1 MIFLVALSKKVR
13 LRIPK
18 FTYSTPVPEEILDTI
33 GDSQHEGDDRKIEY
47 APLLLFHWQMHPCLV
62 SKLKWK
68 NFNSR
73 NIDEKR
79 TRCFVS
85 SLLVSNS
92 KPIFQQKKSMQL
104 NTFGHFP
111 ELKTG

>member
-68 NFNSR
+68 ILTRETSM
-73 NIDEKR
+73 KR
-79 TRCFVS
+79 EQDILFLAYGNLKETS
-85 SLLVSNS
+85 NWNS
-92 KPIFQQKKSMQL
+92 KPIFQQK
-104 NTFGHFP
+104 NINAI
-111 ELKTG
+111 

>member
-1 MIFLVALSKKVR
+1 MNPRFEWFFGSSLKKVR
-13 LRIPK
+13 LRIQK

-73 NIDEKR
+73 NIDEKI

-85 SLLVSNS
+85 SL
-92 KPIFQQKKSMQL
+92 Q
-104 NTFGHFP
+104 
-111 ELKTG
+111 

>member
-1 MIFLVALSKKVR
+1 MIFLVVLSKKGR
-13 LRIPK
+13 LRIQK

-79 TRCFVS
+79 TRYFVS
-85 SLLVSNS
+85 SLR
-92 KPIFQQKKSMQL
+92 
-104 NTFGHFP
+104 
-111 ELKTG
+111 